1 VQVLQTN
8 LSRSANHDVEWI
20 LRQAKR
26 ETDAIGF
33 IPSPT
38 VWRLHHQGRLFTLRG
53 ERELLGWLAHGRP
66 RPRTKLYQVCVRPDV
81 RRLLNAT
88 ALCDYV
94 ARRLWIK
101 GASFITLRCGDD
113 LAANWFWRA
122 VGFAQTDQTKGGLR
136 RGRIINHYEAQ
147 IGQEGL
153 ITPPTE
159 EIGLP
164 TSLLTSA
171 DRPTRPQT
179 PTPTAF
185 VSSAAASSNRLST
198 THFTRSP

>member
-1 VQVLQTN
+1 MLVRPTN
-8 LSRSANHDVEWI
+8 LSPTGRRDVDWI
-20 LRQAKR
+20 LAQAR
-26 ETDAIGF
+26 HETDAIGF
-33 IPSPT
+33 IPAPT
-38 VWRLHHQGRLFTLRG
+38 YWRLHHQGRLAIVHSEG
-53 ERELLGWLAHGRP
+53 ELLGWCASGCP
-66 RPRTKLYQVCVRPDV
+66 RPRTKLYQICVRPDV

-101 GASFITLRCGDD
+101 GASFLTLRCGDD

-153 ITPPTE
+153 LTPPTQ
-159 EIGLP
+159 EIGLT